1 MELYQ
6 KKKKKIS
13 EGWCVTECL
22 VCQCWPIREVRI
34 GKQMEGRPL
43 ATVNRTMPLLL
54 PNLPFSKIKKK
65 HRWSDQQMARSHFTT
80 SNRKKKRKDSTYSN
94 ENTCKLKWA
103 VCESKRPQSADGH
116 HSVWGTSSANENDP
130 SVHYRSADRLTC
142 YVCTWQSEQWEA
154 LVGAVWVWSNWTR
167 DNVSTFRDGWRGGLM
182 MEIRRCCW
190 VDLHIYTVATSS
202 AVEKE
207 IIIIKKNRDN
217 T

>member
-1 MELYQ
+1 
-6 KKKKKIS
+6 
-13 EGWCVTECL
+13 
-22 VCQCWPIREVRI
+22 
-34 GKQMEGRPL
+34 
-43 ATVNRTMPLLL
+43 
-54 PNLPFSKIKKK
+54 
-65 HRWSDQQMARSHFTT
+65 MARSHFTT
-80 SNRKKKRKDSTYSN
+80 SNRKKRKDSTYSN

-142 YVCTWQSEQWEA
+142 YVCTRQSEQWEA
-154 LVGAVWVWSNWTR
+154 LVGAVWVWSNCGLVIT
-167 DNVSTFRDGWRGGLM
+167 SAPLGMDGGGLM

-207 IIIIKKNRDN
+207 IIIIKKTGITLKKKKKGTMIHKTN
-217 T
+217 